1 MFTLTLPL
9 SIWIPCIGLTI
20 WLAVRKNRNV
30 IGWGLLSIAI
40 APLALL
46 AIFGMPPI
54 DETDVHEYT
63 EPPVS
68 DEAKPWNPVSGPPAG

>member
-1 MFTLTLPL
+1 
-9 SIWIPCIGLTI
+9 
-20 WLAVRKNRNV
+20 V